1 MCRHVLVR
9 ICVEVTEHA
18 RLDAAEGT
26 VDVLGLA
33 KYTVPLHVAL
43 PFLIWWAGK
52 DGEFLTG
59 IVWMMIHV
67 VFPFVLAVT
76 YPWWRGQGIEMAA
89 LIVINHVV
97 TFITGIGLIYAVGT

>member
-1 MCRHVLVR
+1 M
-9 ICVEVTEHA
+9 EVTQQV
-18 RLDAAEGT
+18 RLERVRGT

-33 KYTVPLHVAL
+33 KYTIPLHVGL

-59 IVWMMIHV
+59 IVWMLIHV
-67 VFPFVLAVT
+67 FFPVVLVAS
-76 YPWWRGQGIEMAA
+76 YPWWRGQGIEMAV

-97 TFITGIGLIYAVGT
+97 TFIVGIGLVYWVGT

>member
-1 MCRHVLVR
+1 MLVR
-9 ICVEVTEHA
+9 IHVEVTEQA
-18 RLDAAEGT
+18 GVNVAEGP

-59 IVWMMIHV
+59 IVWMAIHV
-67 VFPFVLAVT
+67 LFPFVLVAT
-76 YPWWRGQGIEMAA
+76 YPWWRGQGIEMAV
-89 LIVINHVV
+89 LVVINHVV
-97 TFITGIGLIYAVGT
+97 TFVVGIGLIYVVGT